1 MTQGSDLCSLRTM
14 ASLCLGLQLS
24 SGMRIITS
32 KPDAMVHSQKRV
44 VAQSRSCLISVGG
57 RHERQVEKL
66 NHLEESEVELLPCGV
81 KRNQLT
87 RLGDMVRRP
96 PGRLPG
102 QVFWASPTGEKSQ
115 GRSSTRQRAVRG

>member
-1 MTQGSDLCSLRTM
+1 MTQVSDLCSLRTM

-32 KPDAMVHSQKRV
+32 KSDAMVHSQKRV

-57 RHERQVEKL
+57 RHERQVKKL
-66 NHLEESEVELLPCGV
+66 NHLEESEVELLPCGY
-81 KRNQLT
+81 QLT